1 MSGRIS
7 KLLRK
12 FCKVHKR
19 PLRLYADRYAML
31 PKEGKKAVN
40 EYMRKSLSEEP
51 IMEPPFPTT

>member
-31 PKEGKKAVN
+31 SKEGKAAVN
-40 EYMRKSLSEEP
+40 EYMKKSLFEEP
-51 IMEPPFPTT
+51 IVKPPLPTT